1 MQASEPQA
9 NPPQDDGPELSLID
23 LVVAL
28 GEEKLTLFLVPF
40 AACLLA
46 IYLSFTATP
55 IYTAR
60 TMLMPMQQGGGGGA
74 AGALAGLS
82 GMAGMAGLSGLA
94 GMAKSS
100 DEMYIAMMRSQS
112 VQDSLIEKFKLK
124 ERYGSRNIEEA
135 RLSLGNAVSLSVQK
149 GSGMLVIEA
158 SDEDPQFAARL
169 ANQQVAELAI
179 LLGRLSVTEAQQRR
193 AYYEQQVKKT
203 QATLLE
209 ADARMRSAQEKAGMA
224 STAMLAE
231 ARVRGGV
238 DLRGQIIAR
247 EIQIQAMTRFATAE
261 NPDVKRA
268 LGEVAALRS
277 QLAKFEQ
284 ASGGKAGASPQ
295 QDQEAAQAFRDLKMQ
310 EAMLEGFLRQ
320 FELARIDESKEGP
333 PIQVVDVALPPEIR
347 SQPQRRKMVTAWGV
361 TGLIVGVVAAL
372 LKAYLRRLKSSPE
385 GKGQLKAIQRSWSL
399 R

>member
-1 MQASEPQA
+1 
-9 NPPQDDGPELSLID
+9 
-23 LVVAL
+23 
-28 GEEKLTLFLVPF
+28 
-40 AACLLA
+40 
-46 IYLSFTATP
+46 
-55 IYTAR
+55 
-60 TMLMPMQQGGGGGA
+60 
-74 AGALAGLS
+74 
-82 GMAGMAGLSGLA
+82 
-94 GMAKSS
+94 
-100 DEMYIAMMRSQS
+100 
-112 VQDSLIEKFKLK
+112 
-124 ERYGSRNIEEA
+124 
-135 RLSLGNAVSLSVQK
+135 
-149 GSGMLVIEA
+149 
-158 SDEDPQFAARL
+158 
-169 ANQQVAELAI
+169 
-179 LLGRLSVTEAQQRR
+179 
-193 AYYEQQVKKT
+193 
-203 QATLLE
+203 
-209 ADARMRSAQEKAGMA
+209 MA

-231 ARVRGGV
+231 TRVRGGV

-261 NPDVKRA
+261 NPEVKRA